1 MTITFQ
7 VEEDGDSPFYLRL
20 AAAMERAILE
30 GALKPGDKLPPQR
43 DIAFDLGVTVGTIG
57 RAYQIA
63 RERGLTT
70 GEVGRGTYVRDP
82 QASSLERHE
91 RARAPE
97 TLRTRHTLDSTP
109 LIRLD
114 STSAPDIGQA
124 AEIGQTIAAVIRD
137 EPQRIIDYVRGVPQ
151 SWREAGAEWL
161 VCGGYRPSPDD
172 IVPTVGADAAIQAI
186 IGMTTHPG
194 DRIVLE
200 DLSYSAVAR
209 ASTMIGRL
217 PLTVGM
223 DEEGM
228 LPDELDRCAA
238 RQHPKLLFLMPAA
251 NNPTGRRLSPERRE
265 AIVAVARRHNLT
277 IVEDH
282 VYGALTDDEAAPIAA
297 LAPERTFLVG
307 GLSKAVAAGVRA
319 GWIATPRG
327 QAVRANVAHSML
339 SGSRSFLNM
348 ETAARL
354 VLSGNADAIR
364 SRVIAELK
372 ARGTIFDQVFKTAS
386 EGPASVMPFRW
397 VELPLP
403 WTSPAFQIAARNNGI
418 LIDGED
424 EYRSVRT
431 DRMTHGVRIGLS
443 SVPGRDDL
451 SSALQILK
459 GLHDSGSVSFDSVA

>member
-1 MTITFQ
+1 
-7 VEEDGDSPFYLRL
+7 
-20 AAAMERAILE
+20 
-30 GALKPGDKLPPQR
+30 
-43 DIAFDLGVTVGTIG
+43 
-57 RAYQIA
+57 
-63 RERGLTT
+63 
-70 GEVGRGTYVRDP
+70 
-82 QASSLERHE
+82 
-91 RARAPE
+91 
-97 TLRTRHTLDSTP
+97 
-109 LIRLD
+109 
-114 STSAPDIGQA
+114 
-124 AEIGQTIAAVIRD
+124 
-137 EPQRIIDYVRGVPQ
+137 
-151 SWREAGAEWL
+151 
-161 VCGGYRPSPDD
+161 
-172 IVPTVGADAAIQAI
+172 
-186 IGMTTHPG
+186 
-194 DRIVLE
+194 
-200 DLSYSAVAR
+200 
-209 ASTMIGRL
+209 
-217 PLTVGM
+217 
-223 DEEGM
+223 M